1 MTEVQTALRLD
12 ASDADA
18 KNLEVQIKA
27 LQKEQTASQ
36 KTLDNNKKKSG
47 ISGIFTQI
55 KDILN
60 KKL

>member
-1 MTEVQTALRLD
+1 VQTALRLD